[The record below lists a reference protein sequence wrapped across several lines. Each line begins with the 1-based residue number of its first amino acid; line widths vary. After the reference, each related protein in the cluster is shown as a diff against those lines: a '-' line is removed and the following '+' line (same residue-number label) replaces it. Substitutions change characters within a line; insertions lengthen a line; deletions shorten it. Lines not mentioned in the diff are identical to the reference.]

1 MATAHHPTRRTLLS
15 SGAALACATVLGAPT
30 RVAHAADAPALRIL
44 TTAPGGTIPDIV
56 ARRYAEQLAQARPG
70 GIVVDNRAGAAGR
83 IAVAALKQAAPDGAT
98 LLLAQ
103 GAVASVY
110 PFLYP
115 QLAYDPQADLQ
126 PVSVAAEAVLGL
138 AVGPLVPASVTDLR
152 GLVDWVRA
160 NRAQASYGSPG
171 VGTLPH
177 LMIALL
183 AAEQGLDW
191 THVAYPGGPP
201 ALIDLMGGRLAALA
215 LPEGLLRPLRDAGKL
230 RVLAVSGTQRS
241 AFLAGVPNVVEQG
254 FPSLTMREWFG
265 FFMPGGTAP
274 AAVEAAS
281 RAIREAARQPALQA
295 ALADAGMVAVA
306 STSDAMRQ
314 RIADELPHWQ
324 RVLATTGVRAE

>member
-1 MATAHHPTRRTLLS
+1 MALAHHPNRRTLLRA
-15 SGAALACATVLGAPT
+15 GAALAYATVLGAPT
-30 RVAHAADAPALRIL
+30 RAAHAADTPALRIL

-83 IAVAALKQAAPDGAT
+83 IAVAALKQAAPDGST

-110 PFLYP
+110 PFLYSK
-115 QLAYDPQADLQ
+115 LTYDPQADLQ
-126 PVSVAAEAVLGL
+126 PVSMAAEAVLGL

-152 GLVDWVRA
+152 GLVDWVRT

-201 ALIDLMGGRLAALA
+201 ALIDLMGRRLAALA

-241 AFLAGVPNVVEQG
+241 AFLTGVPNVAEQG
-254 FPSLTMREWFG
+254 FPSLAMREWFG
-265 FFMPGGTAP
+265 FFTPGGTAP
-274 AAVEAAS
+274 ALIEAAS
-281 RAIREAARQPALQA
+281 RAIREAARQPSLQA

>member
-1 MATAHHPTRRTLLS
+1 MAFAHHPTRRTLLGT
-15 SGAALACATVLGAPT
+15 GAALACATVLGAPT
-30 RVAHAADAPALRIL
+30 RAAHAADAPALRIL

-83 IAVAALKQAAPDGAT
+83 VAVAALKQAAPDGTT

-115 QLAYDPQADLQ
+115 KLAYDPQADLQ

-201 ALIDLMGGRLAALA
+201 ALIDLMAGRLAALA

-241 AFLAGVPNVVEQG
+241 TFLAGVPNVAEQG
-254 FPSLTMREWFG
+254 FPSLAMREWFG
-265 FFMPGGTAP
+265 FFMPAGTAP
-274 AAVEAAS
+274 ASIEAAS

-295 ALADAGMVAVA
+295 ALADAGMVAVG

-314 RIADELPHWQ
+314 RIADELPHWK